1 SPQSLFTA
9 AAAARGDS
17 FLQSSIRSPPSDMD
31 ASGNPAFA
39 NGEILNTLVGR
50 RVRTVV
56 QVQRNDGGVLVGQ
69 STDGHQLTIRG
80 AMDVPVS
87 HFMEVFGIAESDQ
100 SICAEVCTDFG
111 NDFDAESFNGLC
123 KFANKVKELFL

>member
-1 SPQSLFTA
+1 M
-9 AAAARGDS
+9 D
-17 FLQSSIRSPPSDMD
+17 PSEL
-31 ASGNPAFA
+31 PAFA
-39 NGEILNTLVGR
+39 NGEILKTMVGR

-56 QVQRNDGGVLVGQ
+56 QVQRNNGGVVVGQ

-87 HFMEVFGIAESDQ
+87 HFMEVFGTAESDQ

-111 NDFDAESFNGLC
+111 NNFGEIWTPIVLMFGSLINASVNNAESFNGLC
-123 KFANKVKELFL
+123 NFANKVKELFQ